1 MLSTPW
7 LAGVLLAKASQMAK
21 AWRRGLVPQG
31 SDVPS
36 AICQRA
42 LMAYHIALN
51 LLFVGL

>member
-7 LAGVLLAKASQMAK
+7 LAGTLLAKASQMAK
-21 AWRRGLVPQG
+21 AWRRGLVPQD

-36 AICQRA
+36 AVCQPA

-51 LLFVGL
+51 LLFVSL